1 MPLAGHG
8 LRPPPLRWRASR
20 PQLKRDPLDGGPT
33 CRGPVALLSIA
44 HIRRF
49 ATAIVV
55 GAATGALCLGVGGR
69 LAMHAFALATAPSA
83 GFTVRGSLNVVF
95 AGAIAGAIGG
105 LLLAVIERFLSPR
118 LWLRGVLFG
127 VVCYVI
133 AIPGFR
139 PPQPLV
145 FALFAPAFLAY
156 GVVIAVTWERFV
168 RGRRPTSA

>member
-1 MPLAGHG
+1 
-8 LRPPPLRWRASR
+8 
-20 PQLKRDPLDGGPT
+20 
-33 CRGPVALLSIA
+33 
-44 HIRRF
+44 
-49 ATAIVV
+49 
-55 GAATGALCLGVGGR
+55 
-69 LAMHAFALATAPSA
+69 MHAFALATAPSA

-145 FALFAPAFLAY
+145 FVLFAPVFLAY
-156 GVVIAVTWERFV
+156 GVVFALTWERV
-168 RGRRPTSA
+168 VGSRRLTSA

>member
-1 MPLAGHG
+1 
-8 LRPPPLRWRASR
+8 
-20 PQLKRDPLDGGPT
+20 
-33 CRGPVALLSIA
+33 
-44 HIRRF
+44 
-49 ATAIVV
+49 
-55 GAATGALCLGVGGR
+55 
-69 LAMHAFALATAPSA
+69 MHAFALATVRSA

-105 LLLAVIERFLSPR
+105 LLLAAVERFLTPR

-127 VVCYVI
+127 AVCYVV

-156 GVVIAVTWERFV
+156 GVVFAVTWERFV

>member
-1 MPLAGHG
+1 VPLAGHG
-8 LRPPPLRWRASR
+8 LRPTALRQRARR
-20 PQLKRDPLDGGPT
+20 PQLKRSPLGGGPT

-49 ATAIVV
+49 ATALVA
-55 GAATGALCLGVGGR
+55 GATAGAFCLGVGGR

-95 AGAIAGAIGG
+95 AGAIAGAIDG

-145 FALFAPAFLAY
+145 FVLGY
-156 GVVIAVTWERFV
+156 GVVFAVTWERFV
-168 RGRRPTSA
+168 RSRRLTSA